1 MKKIQVATSTEYDVL
16 IGFGLLSQIDRYAS
30 QVKQPCKVVVVSD
43 SNVAPLYMET
53 VTCSLSYAGYDVHSY
68 VFTAGEE
75 RKNGDTY
82 ISILNFLS
90 QNKLT
95 RSDLLIALGGGVAGD
110 LTGFVAAT
118 YLRGISYIQVPT
130 SLLSMVDSSV
140 GGKTAINLPSGKNLA
155 GAFYQPDLVLCD
167 TDTLKT
173 LPEHDI
179 RDGCAEIVKYG
190 ILYDPQL
197 FAHLAKHGP
206 DFDREYVISR
216 CVELKRNVVC
226 EDEFDTGNRQKLNL
240 GHTIGHGIEVIS
252 DYTVSHGHA
261 VSAGISIIGRAAVAF
276 GYLPKSTYETIISVL
291 RKFSLPTETEYAVT
305 SLLPYIAGDK
315 KRCGNMINLIIPH
328 DIGDCKIHNIPI
340 SELKTILEA
349 GL

>member
-16 IGFGLLSQIDRYAS
+16 IGTGLLSKIAQYVS
-30 QVKQPCKVVVVSD
+30 LVKQPCKVVVVSD
-43 SNVAPLYMET
+43 SNVTPLYMET
-53 VTCSLSYAGYDVHSY
+53 VTHSLSSAGYDVLSY

-75 RKNGDTY
+75 RKNGETY
-82 ISILNFLS
+82 LSILDFLA
-90 QNKLT
+90 QCNLT
-95 RSDLLIALGGGVAGD
+95 RSDLLIALGGGVVGD
-110 LTGFVAAT
+110 LTGFVAST

-130 SLLSMVDSSV
+130 SLLAMVDSSV

-155 GAFYQPDLVLCD
+155 GAFYQPKLVLCD

-173 LPEHDI
+173 LPEHNI
-179 RDGCAEIVKYG
+179 RDGCAEIVKYS
-190 ILYDPQL
+190 ILYDSQL
-197 FAHLAKHGP
+197 FAHLTKHGP

-216 CVELKRNVVC
+216 CVKLKRNVVC

-240 GHTIGHGIEVIS
+240 GHTIGHGIEAIS
-252 DYTVSHGHA
+252 GYTVSHGYA
-261 VSAGISIIGRAAVAF
+261 ISAGMSIIGKVAVAF
-276 GYLPKSTYETIISVL
+276 GYLPQSTYETILSVL
-291 RKFSLPTETEYAVT
+291 RKFSLPTETDYAAA

-315 KRCGNMINLIIPH
+315 KRCGDMINLIIPH
-328 DIGDCKIHNIPI
+328 DIGDCNIHNIPI

>member
-1 MKKIQVATSTEYDVL
+1 MKKIQVAASTEYDVL
-16 IGFGLLSQIDRYAS
+16 IGSGLLSQTDRYVS
-30 QVKQPCKVVVVSD
+30 LVKQPCKVVVVSD
-43 SNVAPLYMET
+43 SNVASLYMET
-53 VTCSLSYAGYDVHSY
+53 VACSLTSAGYDVHSY

-75 RKNGDTY
+75 RKNGETY
-82 ISILNFLS
+82 LGILDFLA
-90 QNKLT
+90 QCNLT
-95 RSDLLIALGGGVAGD
+95 RSDLLIALGGGVVGD

-130 SLLSMVDSSV
+130 SLLAMVDSSV

-155 GAFYQPDLVLCD
+155 GAFYQPKLVLCD

-173 LPEHDI
+173 LPEHNI

-226 EDEFDTGNRQKLNL
+226 ADEFDTGNRQKLNL
-240 GHTIGHGIEVIS
+240 GHTLGHGIEAIS
-252 DYTVSHGHA
+252 GYTISHGHA
-261 VSAGISIIGRAAVAF
+261 VAAGISVISKAAVKL
-276 GYLPKSTYETIISVL
+276 GYLSESTYKTIISVL
-291 RKFSLPTETEYAVT
+291 KKFLLPTETEHTAAD
-305 SLLPYIAGDK
+305 LLPYILGDK

-328 DIGDCKIHNIPI
+328 DIGDCNIHNIPI